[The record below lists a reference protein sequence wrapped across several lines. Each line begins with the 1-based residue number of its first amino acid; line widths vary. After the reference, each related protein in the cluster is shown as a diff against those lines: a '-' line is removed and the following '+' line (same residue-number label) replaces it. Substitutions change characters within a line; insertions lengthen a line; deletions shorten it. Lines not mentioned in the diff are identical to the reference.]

1 MSAKQTAKDD
11 EESARQIQIGGS
23 ESLDEAVK
31 IPESEKWTFAQAC
44 ALNTLNMFGTGPFIT
59 CAILFQTVDPAGPQA
74 LYGYFASGVLV
85 FFDSFVWG
93 ELSSIWPY
101 TGGSY
106 AYLSEMYG
114 KDKWGSLIAFLY
126 LWQLLISGPLEVA
139 GGFVAAADYMR
150 FFVPMSDLAAKF
162 VAFGLS
168 IFCFL
173 AMYTGIRE
181 SARMTYALWI
191 FTVAAVLYVY
201 IAGFANFDASHFK
214 SPSGWE
220 KSLDWKTFGMLM
232 RIGIFD
238 FTGYYDACHIG
249 DQIRNP
255 TYVIPRATIITCGS
269 VVVMCVGIYS
279 AIYGVLN
286 ADDIANMPSNYIIS
300 EFSEKLFGH
309 GVAILLTIVVTI
321 TILASCYS
329 MIVGYV
335 VVPYIAARD
344 GFFLK
349 WFHHHHPTKTG
360 LPDHSLLVCA
370 VVTSACCFIELETII
385 EALMTTRIIVQ
396 FCGQSFGLIYYRYT
410 HPETPRPFRCP
421 LYPLPS
427 IVSFFGFG
435 FVLVTTS
442 SWIGGDS
449 VALLEMSV
457 IYLAIGCVCFHIWAK
472 AKHHWPYQKLA
483 TGDEE
488 KTKDEKRRNMD
499 GHTATTSAA

>member
-139 GGFVAAADYMR
+139 GGF
-150 FFVPMSDLAAKF
+150 
-162 VAFGLS
+162 
-168 IFCFL
+168 
-173 AMYTGIRE
+173 
-181 SARMTYALWI
+181 
-191 FTVAAVLYVY
+191 
-201 IAGFANFDASHFK
+201 
-214 SPSGWE
+214 
-220 KSLDWKTFGMLM
+220 
-232 RIGIFD
+232 
-238 FTGYYDACHIG
+238 
-249 DQIRNP
+249 
-255 TYVIPRATIITCGS
+255 IPRATIITCGS

-499 GHTATTSAA
+499 VHTATTSAA